1 MGTPVSDKKVSV
13 TKNEYFPI
21 RAELNLQKN
30 ISEMSF
36 KCFEYFRKYFLSGGG
51 GEGLSSLSFV
61 HSPNDTQNSFVFF
74 SPNFLKTTTIYEY
87 IDISVLGSLAPV
99 DLRCRTF
106 SRLKTPLPF
115 PILWSMPCNGL
126 ETKWNIKN
134 TLCYK
139 IFYHKISCFWTKNC
153 TVIFCDIYEIKI
165 ICHY

>member
-1 MGTPVSDKKVSV
+1 M
-13 TKNEYFPI
+13 Y
-21 RAELNLQKN
+21 LLYLQK
-30 ISEMSF
+30 
-36 KCFEYFRKYFLSGGG
+36 YFWNVLQMLWIFQEIFFIWRGGMPF
-51 GEGLSSLSFV
+51 LSFV
-61 HSPNDTQNSFVFF
+61 HSPSDTQKSSVFF
-74 SPNFLKTTTIYEY
+74 SEY
-87 IDISVLGSLAPV
+87 FENNNHINKNILVLGSLAPV